1 MYPLKNLRR
10 RSARTVLTVIGV
22 SLAITLAIIMF
33 SISEGIRESTDEIIE
48 KSGIDILVTPKGGDI
63 FIGSSEFNDVREMT
77 AQIESSNSMISSAFP
92 YLRERVYITAN
103 KTDPKTD
110 FPKITSILAKGGTK
124 EVSETFK
131 TSDLIRGTNFPTAGD
146 PFFADRLSNPSDD
159 SQNYTHEI
167 VINSPLVEFLNVD
180 LGDTVFISNQLPATA
195 SSYEAWLDN
204 TTWFTINGIV
214 TQSFEDEGE
223 MSVTIHM
230 SELQYITNKLVNDTA
245 DTILIDLKDPDDAK
259 EVKKWL
265 ENDYARSNEISAF
278 TQQDIREEIDRFT
291 AVYRGFSDMVAG
303 ITLLVALLFISTI
316 IMISVKERTPELAA
330 LRALGFSRSSVFKLV
345 LAESLLV
352 CIIGFVIGI
361 ILGTIGTGII
371 NSYAQN
377 AATGIP
383 EGFEIAKITI
393 GLLIKAAGAIAI
405 IGVLVGLI
413 PAYWASR
420 LNIIDALKSE

>member
-1 MYPLKNLRR
+1 LLANNNINIPSIPFEKKPNTGLLQRKGIIGLWELK
-10 RSARTVLTVIGV
+10 IQIFV
-22 SLAITLAIIMF
+22 SEPEHVSFKEFKEKVSQDRAHGKIIMF

-63 FIGSSEFNDVREMT
+63 FIGSSEFNDIREI
-77 AQIESSNSMISSAFP
+77 AEQIESS
-92 YLRERVYITAN
+92 
-103 KTDPKTD
+103 
-110 FPKITSILAKGGTK
+110 
-124 EVSETFK
+124 VSETFK
-131 TSDLIRGTNFPTAGD
+131 TSDLIKGTNFPTPGD
-146 PFFADRLSNPSDD
+146 PFFSDRFSNDGD
-159 SQNYTHEI
+159 ESQNYTHEI
-167 VINSPLVEFLNVD
+167 VLNRPLVEFLDVD
-180 LGDTVFISNQLPATA
+180 LGDSVFISNQLPATA
-195 SSYEAWLDN
+195 SSYQSWLDN
-204 TTWFTINGIV
+204 TTWFKVNGIV

-245 DTILIDLKDPDDAK
+245 DTILIDLKDPNDAK
-259 EVKKWL
+259 EVKEWL
-265 ENDYARSNEISAF
+265 EGDYERSNDISAF

-291 AVYRGFSDMVAG
+291 AIYRGFSDMVAG
-303 ITLLVALLFISTI
+303 ITLLVALLFISTV

-330 LRALGFSRSSVFKLV
+330 LRALGFSRTSIFKLV

-352 CIIGFVIGI
+352 CIIGFIIGI

-377 AATGIP
+377 AATGLP

-393 GLLIKAAGAIAI
+393 GLLIKATGAIVI